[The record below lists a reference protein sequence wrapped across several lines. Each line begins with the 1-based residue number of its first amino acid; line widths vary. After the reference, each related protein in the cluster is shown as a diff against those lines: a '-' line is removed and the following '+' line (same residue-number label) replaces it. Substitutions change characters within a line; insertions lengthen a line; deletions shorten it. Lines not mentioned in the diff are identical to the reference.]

1 MKEIQSNLSG
11 TGEGS
16 APAGRSAP
24 GMRPVVIG
32 RRAFGSLAA
41 GAGLALVLS
50 ACGGGSSPL
59 NTGAATNTTPGPAL
73 VVGSADFPE
82 SQILAEIYAGALNA
96 AGVQAS
102 TKPNI
107 GSREVYFK
115 AVQDGSVD
123 VVPEYSGNLLLHVDK
138 EAKEVSADDINK
150 ALPGKLPEGLAVLE
164 ASKAENKDAMV
175 VTKATAEKYQLK
187 SIEDMAK
194 VCPELT
200 IGAPATFAERAY
212 GLPGL
217 KKNYNCVPKKLEPFN
232 DGGGAVTLKALL
244 SDQVQVADIYTTTPS
259 IADNDLVVLEDPKN
273 NFIAQ
278 QVLPLYN
285 KAKVTD
291 QARNALNAVSKVLTT
306 EDLVNLNRAV
316 SGNQKQNPKDAATAW
331 LKDKGLVK

>member
-1 MKEIQSNLSG
+1 MKETDRKML
-11 TGEGS
+11 
-16 APAGRSAP
+16 
-24 GMRPVVIG
+24 G
-32 RRAFGSLAA
+32 RRTFGGMAA
-41 GAGLALVLS
+41 GVGLALVLT

-59 NTGAATNTTPGPAL
+59 NTGGASSGASGQAL

-123 VVPEYSGNLLLHVDK
+123 VVPDYSGNLLLYVNKD
-138 EAKEVSADDINK
+138 ATEVSAEDVVK
-150 ALPGKLPEGLAVLE
+150 ALPGKLPSGLAVLD
-164 ASKAENKDAMV
+164 ASKAEDKDAMV
-175 VTKATAEKYQLK
+175 VTKATAQKYQLK

-194 VCPELT
+194 VCSELS

-212 GLPGL
+212 GFPGL
-217 KKNYNCVPKKLEPFN
+217 KKNYNCVPKKLEPFS
-232 DGGGAVTLKALL
+232 DGGGPVTLKALL
-244 SDQVQVADIYTTTPS
+244 SDQVQVADIFTTTPS

-285 KAKVTD
+285 KAKMTD
-291 QARNALNAVSKVLTT
+291 QAKNALNAVSKVLTT
-306 EDLVNLNRAV
+306 EDLITLNRAV
-316 SGNQKQNPKDAATAW
+316 SGSQKQNPKDAAASW
-331 LKDKGLVK
+331 LKDKGIVK